1 MVMSKSSDILLSG
14 ADQLLGIRWV
24 FVDVTN
30 SAKALARS
38 HLAGSAAGTA
48 LAEALTAVAIL
59 NSDLEQPEET
69 VSFHMKLD
77 GPIESVLVESAFEGA
92 LRGFTG
98 KKILNDFDGNL
109 DCNIADVFGKT
120 GMACI
125 MRSIPGKVISQSTLN
140 LQSTRPADVLTN
152 YYTYSLQRKAIAA
165 IAVVPGEDY
174 IDSARGF
181 FIECMPDGNEGRFN
195 GLVQQISAP
204 EFNDILDAASSA
216 ISLCEELGFEN
227 IVHDDP
233 RPLFFGCR
241 CSRDRARET
250 LQTVQ
255 PDELRTM
262 AKSDKDTDIYCHMC
276 GKCYTFKPE
285 DLINIANGKI

>member
-1 MVMSKSSDILLSG
+1 MVMAKSSDILISG
-14 ADQLLGIRWV
+14 ADQALGIRFV
-24 FVDVTN
+24 FADVTD

-38 HLAGSAAGTA
+38 HLAGPAASSA
-48 LAEALTAVAIL
+48 LAEAIAAVAIL
-59 NSDLEQPEET
+59 NADLEQPEET

-98 KKILNDFDGNL
+98 KKILNEFDGNQ
-109 DCNIADVFGKT
+109 DFNTADVFGKT

-152 YYTYSLQRKAIAA
+152 YYTFSLQRRAVAA
-165 IAVVPGEDY
+165 IAVAPGDENV
-174 IDSARGF
+174 DSARAF
-181 FIECMPDGNEGRFN
+181 FIECMPDGNESRFN
-195 GLVQQISAP
+195 GFAQQIAAP
-204 EFNDILDAASSA
+204 EFTEILDSASSA
-216 ISLCEELGFEN
+216 LSLCEELGFEN

-250 LQTVQ
+250 LQTVP

-262 AKSDKDTDIYCHMC
+262 AAAGKDTDIYCHMC
-276 GKCYTFKPE
+276 GKNYTFKPE
-285 DLINIANGKI
+285 DLLKIADGKI